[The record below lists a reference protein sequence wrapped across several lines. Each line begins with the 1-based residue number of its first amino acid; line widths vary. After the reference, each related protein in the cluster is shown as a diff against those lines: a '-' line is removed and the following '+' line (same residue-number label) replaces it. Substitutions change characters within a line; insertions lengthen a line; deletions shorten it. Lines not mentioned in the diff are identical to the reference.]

1 MRVITS
7 DNIDQIS
14 NMSFSSE
21 ITDIENPKIDSIKNK
36 TFIEPPIEPPIESE
50 DMGSEDIE
58 SDDMVGRNESI
69 KIGEETTFEPDKLED
84 EIIIV
89 NDPSAPDKDEEKYLP
104 LMTNI
109 EEENN
114 NLEIEEKKTISV

>member
-1 MRVITS
+1 MG
-7 DNIDQIS
+7 
-14 NMSFSSE
+14 
-21 ITDIENPKIDSIKNK
+21 
-36 TFIEPPIEPPIESE
+36 SE
-50 DMGSEDIE
+50 DMGSEDIGSE
-58 SDDMVGRNESI
+58 DMEGRNERI
-69 KIGEETTFEPDKLED
+69 KIGEETTFEPDKLENEKKD

-109 EEENN
+109 EEEND